1 MMIDWKINIFCVVFI
16 IYMFLWFFPSFVYV
30 GINSTR
36 LYNKIICYLEY
47 NTNIWDR
54 YDDKFKILKLYHNV
68 IFDHHLQKI
77 IYIQMATAAF
87 AFVSNAL
94 LGIFISYIDN
104 LEFVRTLQLVIILV
118 ILNLSVIF
126 IYYFLFGIFH
136 ESEYVDMQETII
148 AYNTFRFDSMKKRDQ
163 DQGS

>member
-1 MMIDWKINIFCVVFI
+1 
-16 IYMFLWFFPSFVYV
+16 
-30 GINSTR
+30 
-36 LYNKIICYLEY
+36 
-47 NTNIWDR
+47 
-54 YDDKFKILKLYHNV
+54 
-68 IFDHHLQKI
+68 
-77 IYIQMATAAF
+77 MATAAF

-126 IYYFLFGIFH
+126 IYYFIFSVFH

-148 AYNTFRFDSMKKRDQ
+148 AYNIFRFDSMKKRDQ